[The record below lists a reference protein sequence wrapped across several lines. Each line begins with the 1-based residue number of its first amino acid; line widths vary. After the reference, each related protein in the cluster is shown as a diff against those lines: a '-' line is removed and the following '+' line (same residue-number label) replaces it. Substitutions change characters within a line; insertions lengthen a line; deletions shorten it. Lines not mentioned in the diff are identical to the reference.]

1 MSLRTRLAIVTSL
14 LVVLGVTIT
23 GAASWI
29 STRAEL
35 TDQVDTFLQTRSEQ
49 FADELGDARRDDNQP
64 IPLPNERGLVFQ
76 RLTRNGGVI
85 DTSSGNN
92 QVRVD
97 ELPVRED
104 DLEVLRDGGVSRIR
118 KVKVDGVELRMITRE
133 IEGGRD
139 HRGAIQVAAYMDDT
153 NGALA
158 GLLRRILLIGAL
170 LTLLAAA
177 AGWLVARTTTRPLR
191 KLTATAEEVSAT
203 QDLTTAIDV
212 ERSDEVGSLAQ
223 SFRSML
229 DALRRSREQQQRLI
243 QDAAHEV
250 RTPLTTLRANIE
262 LLERAPDIGEPHRS
276 ELLGSL
282 RSEFEALTNLFN
294 EVVELAIGERDEAP
308 FDVIELD
315 DPADRAARIFTSR
328 TGRTLHTTLEGDT
341 ISGNAELL
349 ERAISNLLN
358 NAHKYSPSDQPVE
371 LEVRGR
377 RVTVRDHGPG
387 IPAHERELVFDR
399 FYRSDE
405 ARAMSGSGLG
415 LAIVKQIA
423 ERHGGTVFVGD
434 APGGGAEVGFQL

>member
-23 GAASWI
+23 GAASWV

-35 TDQVDTFLQTRSEQ
+35 TDQVDDFLSTRSEQ
-49 FADELGDARRDDNQP
+49 IATELGDLRRDEQP
-64 IPLPNERGLVFQ
+64 MPLPNERGIVFQ
-76 RLTRNGGVI
+76 RLNRAGVVLA
-85 DTSSGNN
+85 TSSGNHQN
-92 QVRVD
+92 KVD
-97 ELPVRED
+97 QLPVSDNDIEIAQN
-104 DLEVLRDGGVSRIR
+104 GGTSRIR
-118 KVKVDGVELRMITRE
+118 RVKVDGAELRLITRH
-133 IEGGRD
+133 IDGGRD
-139 HRGAIQVAAYMDDT
+139 GRGAIQVAAYMDDT
-153 NGALA
+153 RTALA
-158 GLLRRILLIGAL
+158 GLLSRILLIGAV

-177 AGWLVARTTTRPLR
+177 AGWLVARSTTRPLR
-191 KLTATAEEVSAT
+191 RLTATAEEVSAT
-203 QDLTTAIDV
+203 QDLTTSIDV
-212 ERSDEVGSLAQ
+212 ERSDEVGSLAM

-308 FDVIELD
+308 FDSLD
-315 DPADRAARIFTSR
+315 LNDPADRAARIFTSR
-328 TGRTLHTTLEGDT
+328 TGRTLHTTWEGDT
-341 ISGNAELL
+341 IDGNAELL
-349 ERAISNLLN
+349 ERAIGNLLH
-358 NAHKYSPSDQPVE
+358 NAHKYSPTDQPVE

-377 RVTVRDHGPG
+377 RVVVRDHGPG
-387 IPAHERELVFDR
+387 IPADERELVFDR

-415 LAIVKQIA
+415 LAIVKQIV